1 MSFALDARV
10 PVIFGRL
17 DQAGPGDAVLVEG
30 EALLRHL
37 ASAGFQVEEVPREP
51 GHAPGCVCCVPRC
64 AAGRALAGLLQ
75 DRARGR
81 VAFFTRV
88 IAVTETPAGRAAVEA
103 ALAADPVASACFRPA
118 G

>member
-17 DQAGPGDAVLVEG
+17 EQAGSGDAVLMEG
-30 EALLRHL
+30 TAAPGHG
-37 ASAGFQVEEVPREP
+37 ASACFQPEAGLRPP
-51 GHAPGCVCCVPRC
+51 GHTPGCACCVPRG

-75 DRARGR
+75 DRARGH

-103 ALAADPVASACFRPA
+103 ALAGDPVASACFRP

>member
-17 DQAGPGDAVLVEG
+17 DQAGPADAVLFEG
-30 EALLRHL
+30 ESAPGPG
-37 ASAGFQVEEVPREP
+37 ASARFQPEASPSNP
-51 GHAPGCVCCVPRC
+51 GHALGCACCVPRNP
-64 AAGRALAGLLQ
+64 AGRALAALLQ

-88 IAVTETPAGRAAVEA
+88 IATTETPAGRAAVEA
-103 ALAADPVASACFRPA
+103 ALAADPVASACFRP